1 MSALRV
7 QLIAQLK
14 VCVHPFLDG
23 AAASLLTPQYRRGKC
38 CSVIRR
44 SVWPSTTQFARFRMS
59 RFDRNMADAEK
70 REKEGSSHAAVVI
83 AVDWDKDVVETLKE
97 ERRREAEER
106 FLKRL
111 CHPAGPDPGDDAIL
125 S

>member
-1 MSALRV
+1 
-7 QLIAQLK
+7 
-14 VCVHPFLDG
+14 
-23 AAASLLTPQYRRGKC
+23 
-38 CSVIRR
+38 
-44 SVWPSTTQFARFRMS
+44 
-59 RFDRNMADAEK
+59 MADAEK

-83 AVDWDKDVVETLKE
+83 AVDWDKDVVETLKK
-97 ERRREAEER
+97 ERRREAKER